1 MITDW
6 TKIKVNLNFAPRAVK
21 GKRKQTN
28 GYGDIRGKQFVPYG
42 YFAWLTGK
50 SGIYCITCKK
60 NNLKYIGSSKE
71 MRNRIAKHFSN
82 LRTNKHPNRHLQA
95 DYNKYGLDGFT
106 ITILE
111 ETNEDL
117 YSAMDL
123 VIDKLERQFKKYKGK
138 ITSKKVKMAVMPE
151 IEDLLEEDEQK
162 IVRRKEVFLKPID
175 EEEAI
180 TQMELLGHTFFVFKN
195 VDTDKINVVY
205 KRNDGD
211 YGIIEAN

>member
-1 MITDW
+1 M
-6 TKIKVNLNFAPRAVK
+6 KYN
-21 GKRKQTN
+21 
-28 GYGDIRGKQFVPYG
+28 IRGNKINVTEAISDY
-42 YFAWLTGK
+42 
-50 SGIYCITCKK
+50 IK
-60 NNLKYIGSSKE
+60 NKVSKLEKYLDDNDE
-71 MRNRIAKHFSN
+71 VEAKAIVSAKGHDQ
-82 LRTNKHPNRHLQA
+82 KVE
-95 DYNKYGLDGFT
+95 
-106 ITILE
+106 ITIWSGKYNIRAE
-111 ETNEDL
+111 VVNADL
-117 YSAMDL
+117 YSAIDL

-138 ITSKKVKMAVMPE
+138 IASKKVKVAVMPE
-151 IEDLLEEDEQK
+151 IEDLFEEDEQH

>member
-1 MITDW
+1 MKYNIRGN
-6 TKIKVNLNFAPRAVK
+6 KIDVTEAINSYIKEKLSRLDKYLDDNDEVEAKAVISTK
-21 GKRKQTN
+21 GKDQKVEVTIWSGKYN
-28 GYGDIRGKQFVPYG
+28 IR
-42 YFAWLTGK
+42 A
-50 SGIYCITCKK
+50 
-60 NNLKYIGSSKE
+60 
-71 MRNRIAKHFSN
+71 
-82 LRTNKHPNRHLQA
+82 
-95 DYNKYGLDGFT
+95 
-106 ITILE
+106 E

>member
-1 MITDW
+1 MKYNIRGN
-6 TKIKVNLNFAPRAVK
+6 KIDVTEAINSYIKEKLSRLDKYLDDNDEVEAKAIIATK
-21 GKRKQTN
+21 GKDQKVEVTIWSGKYN
-28 GYGDIRGKQFVPYG
+28 IRAEQ
-42 YFAWLTGK
+42 
-50 SGIYCITCKK
+50 
-60 NNLKYIGSSKE
+60 
-71 MRNRIAKHFSN
+71 
-82 LRTNKHPNRHLQA
+82 
-95 DYNKYGLDGFT
+95 
-106 ITILE
+106 
-111 ETNEDL
+111 TNEDL

-205 KRNDGD
+205 KRNDGG

>member
-1 MITDW
+1 M
-6 TKIKVNLNFAPRAVK
+6 KYN
-21 GKRKQTN
+21 
-28 GYGDIRGKQFVPYG
+28 IRGNKIDVTKAIDNYIKEKLSRLDK
-42 YFAWLTGK
+42 YLDDNDEVEAKAVISARGK
-50 SGIYCITCKK
+50 DQKVEVTIWSG
-60 NNLKYIGSSKE
+60 KYNI
-71 MRNRIAKHFSN
+71 RA
-82 LRTNKHPNRHLQA
+82 
-95 DYNKYGLDGFT
+95 
-106 ITILE
+106 E
-111 ETNEDL
+111 ETNLDL
-117 YSAMDL
+117 YSAIDL

-138 ITSKKVKMAVMPE
+138 IASKKVKVAVMPE
-151 IEDLLEEDEQK
+151 IEDLFEEDEQH